1 MLKIIVSVLFIIIAL
16 IAGRLVF
23 LSLTSKAPDA
33 KLVNGT
39 LQPCPKTPNC
49 VSSQEQGD
57 SKRIAPLSFNS
68 SSEKAWE
75 NLRAAIKLSGGVV
88 RQYDNSYLWATYTSR
103 VFRFVDDMEFRLLP
117 EKKII
122 HVRSASRVGNSDL
135 GINRKNVEK
144 LRQIFNNISE
154 T

>member
-39 LQPCPKTPNC
+39 LQPCPQTP
-49 VSSQEQGD
+49 
-57 SKRIAPLSFNS
+57 NS
-68 SSEKAWE
+68 SSEKAWA

-88 RQYDNSYLWATYTSR
+88 RQHDDSYLWATYTSR